1 MVASISARG
10 NAKAALRYYDHLG
23 RDDYYA
29 RGGEPPG
36 RWAGEGADRLSLRG
50 PVTQAEFGA
59 ALSGLDPKT
68 GDRLARQ
75 GGHAHQHSAGWEL
88 TFSALKSVSVLWA
101 LSNERDRHAVEQA
114 HRSAVLVASAH
125 LDSPGNTALARPLPE

>member
-50 PVTQAEFGA
+50 PVTQAEFGPRFR
-59 ALSGLDPKT
+59 ALIQRPAIGLPDKADMRTSTQP
-68 GDRLARQ
+68 
-75 GGHAHQHSAGWEL
+75 AG
-88 TFSALKSVSVLWA
+88 
-101 LSNERDRHAVEQA
+101 N
-114 HRSAVLVASAH
+114 
-125 LDSPGNTALARPLPE
+125 

>member
-10 NAKAALRYYDHLG
+10 NTKAALSYYAHLG

-36 RWAGEGADRLSLRG
+36 RWAGEGAERLSLRG
-50 PVTQAEFGA
+50 PVTQPEFEA

-75 GGHAHQHSAGWEL
+75 GGHARRPPG
-88 TFSALKSVSVLWA
+88 
-101 LSNERDRHAVEQA
+101 RG
-114 HRSAVLVASAH
+114 VARAAPSGNRP
-125 LDSPGNTALARPLPE
+125 PGF